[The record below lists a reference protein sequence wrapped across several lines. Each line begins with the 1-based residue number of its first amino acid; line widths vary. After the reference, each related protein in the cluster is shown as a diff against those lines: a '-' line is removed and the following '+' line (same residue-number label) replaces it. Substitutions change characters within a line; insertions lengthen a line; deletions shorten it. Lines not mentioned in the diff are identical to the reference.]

1 MSVFRHEARSREQ
14 NVNQITI
21 RSRVFTN
28 QRCDMEYLIV
38 SVNINK
44 ETNGL
49 EMYQ

>member
-1 MSVFRHEARSREQ
+1 MSVFRHDARSREQ

-28 QRCDMEYLIV
+28 QGGDMEYIIV

-44 ETNGL
+44 DPNGL